1 MNRALT
7 EFIPR
12 TASGLGPK
20 NNNEP
25 VDVRTLPRWVLLR
38 GLVREQ
44 RHWGDFGQRLA
55 DHLQVRVLCPDL
67 PGNGQLYRQ
76 QSPVRLIDL
85 VKHLRLELRPSPAAQ
100 TDTPLR
106 LLGLS
111 MGAMVATEWALRYP
125 EEIGSLVL
133 INGSMGD
140 LSPPWQRLRP
150 SALAC
155 IARALMLDTAG
166 REALIYRLSCHRN
179 TDATLAHWLTYA
191 RDCPVSRSNLLRQLG
206 AASCYR
212 SGRRVPATPA
222 LILCSRN
229 DALVNPTCS
238 AAIANYWRAPLAIHE
253 AAGHDL
259 PHDDPDWVLAQITRW
274 RLSD

>member
-1 MNRALT
+1 MNPALT

-12 TASGLGPK
+12 TTSGLGPK
-20 NNNEP
+20 TDKEP
-25 VDVRTLPRWVLLR
+25 SDVQTLPRWVLLR
-38 GLVREQ
+38 GLAREQ

-67 PGNGQLYRQ
+67 PGNGQLHRR
-76 QSPVRLIDL
+76 QSPVHLRDL
-85 VKHLRLELRPSPAAQ
+85 VEHLRLELRPPHAA
-100 TDTPLR
+100 PLQ

-125 EEIGSLVL
+125 EEIDSLVL
-133 INGSMGD
+133 INGSLGD

-155 IARALMLDTAG
+155 IARALMLDTAR
-166 REALIYRLSCHRN
+166 REALIYRLSCSRN
-179 TDATLAHWLTYA
+179 TDATLTHWLTYA

-229 DALVNPTCS
+229 DALVNPACS
-238 AAIANYWRAPLAIHE
+238 AAIANHWRASLAIHQ

-259 PHDDPDWVLAQITRW
+259 PHDDPDWVLEQIARW
-274 RLSD
+274 HSSD